1 LEVTMMQ
8 RVILVAAVL
17 LATAVLPAS
26 SQVGRDRGE
35 VVPVTVTN
43 FPDLVRVEG
52 TVSVEGPIDHT
63 TLRSLTEVVVPPVRR
78 DDFNHLV
85 DAGQVMT
92 DGFASVVLSLVGELK
107 GPSGRSGEVGVVLVP
122 EEERVL
128 RALNERGQFLLPLE
142 VTAEPTPGSP
152 YFAGESKRFAVAYPR
167 YRALLY
173 NHGERTVSV
182 TVHAYL
188 TD

>member
-1 LEVTMMQ
+1 MLAG
-8 RVILVAAVL
+8 AAS
-17 LATAVLPAS
+17 LPAG
-26 SQVGRDRGE
+26 SQVQRDRSE
-35 VVPVTVTN
+35 VVPVSVTN

-63 TLRSLTEVVVPPVRR
+63 TLESLTEVVVPPVRR
-78 DDFNHLV
+78 DDVNHLV
-85 DAGQVMT
+85 DAGPVVT
-92 DGFASVVLSLVGELK
+92 DGFATVVVSLVGELK
-107 GPSGRSGEVGVVLVP
+107 GPAGRPGEVGVILVP

-142 VTAEPTPGSP
+142 VTAEPVPGSP
-152 YFAGESKRFAVAYPR
+152 YFAGESRRFAVAYPR

-173 NHGERTVSV
+173 NHGERTVSA

>member
-1 LEVTMMQ
+1 MG
-8 RVILVAAVL
+8 RRIILVAAVL
-17 LATAVLPAS
+17 LIVAVLPAS

-63 TLRSLTEVVVPPVRR
+63 TLESLSEVVVPPVRR
-78 DDFNHLV
+78 EDSNHLV
-85 DAGQVMT
+85 DAGQVRT
-92 DGFASVVLSLVGELK
+92 DGFATVVLSLVGELK
-107 GPSGRSGEVGVVLVP
+107 GPGGKAGEVGVILVP

-142 VTAEPTPGSP
+142 VTAEPDAGSP

-167 YRALLY
+167 YRAFLY

-182 TVHAYL
+182 TVHAYM

>member
-1 LEVTMMQ
+1 MAA
-8 RVILVAAVL
+8 AAVL
-17 LATAVLPAS
+17 AVAVLPAS
-26 SQVGRDRGE
+26 SQVRRDRGE

-63 TLRSLTEVVVPPVRR
+63 TLESLTEVIVPPVRR

-85 DAGQVMT
+85 DAGQVRT
-92 DGFASVVLSLVGELK
+92 DGFATVVLSLVGELK
-107 GPSGRSGEVGVVLVP
+107 GPGGRSGEVGVILVP

-128 RALNERGQFLLPLE
+128 RALSERGQFLMPLE
-142 VTAEPTPGSP
+142 VTADPNPGTP

-182 TVHAYL
+182 TVHAYM